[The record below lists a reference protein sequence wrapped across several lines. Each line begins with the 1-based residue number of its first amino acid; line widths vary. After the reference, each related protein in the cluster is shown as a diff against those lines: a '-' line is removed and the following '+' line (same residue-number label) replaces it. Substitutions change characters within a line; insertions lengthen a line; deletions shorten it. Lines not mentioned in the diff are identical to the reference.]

1 MSNEFDDYMPSVEE
15 QQAMLD
21 RDQPQITNLTE
32 SERLNIIENAVQDLI
47 ISTMKEGEI

>member
-1 MSNEFDDYMPSVEE
+1 MANEFDDYIPSVEE

-21 RDQPQITNLTE
+21 RDQPQMDELTE